1 MKSNK
6 RACSIIQDW
15 RVWSLHCKYKLL
27 FCLQCNC
34 PLYDI
39 QVVDVSQRVE
49 GRCYYNEMVREKFIL
64 IGKKGVLGVNLN
76 PKWAPTLQGIATKK
90 FKIKIFSI
98 IFYHF

>member
-1 MKSNK
+1 MHLNGEPQQQKFFIFYFFFIPGLTAPEAN
-6 RACSIIQDW
+6 
-15 RVWSLHCKYKLL
+15 
-27 FCLQCNC
+27 
-34 PLYDI
+34 
-39 QVVDVSQRVE
+39 SQRVE

-76 PKWAPTLQGIATKK
+76 LRWAPTLQGIATKK